1 MAFGNCLSS
10 RTGRTKTKLKKHSS
24 MKTSCLRRGGNLY
37 NMYSIRYVSRADFT
51 AGTAINTLKINTICV
66 HVIRS
71 RACSGVNAY
80 RHVRHGKA
88 YIMKNKSPNSK
99 IYKNVC
105 LLILFCYICIAKFK
119 I

>member
-1 MAFGNCLSS
+1 
-10 RTGRTKTKLKKHSS
+10 

-71 RACSGVNAY
+71 HAPIEGQHPNVQ
-80 RHVRHGKA
+80 HGI
-88 YIMKNKSPNSK
+88 YMSLPTSSPGCGRPLR
-99 IYKNVC
+99 IT
-105 LLILFCYICIAKFK
+105 L
-119 I
+119 